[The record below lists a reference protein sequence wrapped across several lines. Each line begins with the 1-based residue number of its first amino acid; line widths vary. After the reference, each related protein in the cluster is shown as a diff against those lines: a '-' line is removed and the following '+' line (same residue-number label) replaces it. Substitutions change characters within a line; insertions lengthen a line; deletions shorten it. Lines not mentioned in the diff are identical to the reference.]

1 MGHRVNEITC
11 EDEYLAESG
20 DAEEDL
26 ALLQDMPSL
35 PRLPWKLPCKEF
47 DNGPGDAGDAVNG
60 DFDLTESVLDLK
72 ADRLHG
78 IRGNTELLFAPDST
92 VTRVVNT
99 ERFKQAFHRVCY
111 TFSAL
116 EAISCKRVL
125 VNLFIII
132 ALRIPYHLAIFY
144 F

>member
-1 MGHRVNEITC
+1 MSNTC

-26 ALLQDMPSL
+26 ALLQDIPSL

-72 ADRLHG
+72 VVRLYG
-78 IRGNTELLFAPDST
+78 VRRNTQCSFLFQTA
-92 VTRVVNT
+92 
-99 ERFKQAFHRVCY
+99 
-111 TFSAL
+111 
-116 EAISCKRVL
+116 
-125 VNLFIII
+125 
-132 ALRIPYHLAIFY
+132 
-144 F
+144 